1 MTQENLGRLKRA
13 RLTPDTF
20 LNELHGVLNTR
31 EKDGFAV
38 LVVQLN
44 RSDRISA
51 LAQDPTAL
59 AVIRQVVDRIE
70 PLLKSDDYYCVVA
83 HDELWIL
90 LSELVSESVATLAAE
105 SLRSVLKPVFTVQRS
120 ATSVRSIRMN
130 PVVGVVLVPSE
141 QTDVLEVLHLMD
153 ETVVRARRSDSLT
166 YVQKVSED
174 GSIGKRAA
182 LESELR
188 QALFANELEVYFQPQ
203 VDLRTHRC
211 VSAEALIR
219 WTRQNGKPVNAG
231 LIATI
236 CEETGLMDQLTRFV
250 LNNVLRLQ
258 ASLRSRGL
266 DIKISINLSA
276 NSLTDEDFPDLVL
289 QAAQTWGVSPS
300 CLVFEVTEGS
310 LVENERAA
318 LAFMNRLRD
327 LGCEISIDDFGTGY
341 SSLAYLKAYPFSE
354 LKIDRTFVQG
364 LGEDES
370 SIKLIRVLADL
381 SKTMGLRCV
390 AEGIETEQAH
400 NILYKLGVD
409 LGQGYLYARALPS
422 SAFISWSEKFNRR
435 AA

>member
-1 MTQENLGRLKRA
+1 MNEVNQSRMKRA
-13 RLTPDTF
+13 RLSPDAF
-20 LNELHGVLNTR
+20 LNELHGVLSAN
-31 EKDGFAV
+31 EKSGFAV

-51 LAQDPTAL
+51 LAQDPTSL
-59 AVIRQVVDRIE
+59 AVIRQVVERIE
-70 PLLKSDDYYCVVA
+70 PLLKSQDYYCVVA

-90 LSELVSESVATLAAE
+90 LSDLVSESLASLAAQ
-105 SLRSVLKPVFTVQRS
+105 SIRSALKPVFNVQRS
-120 ATSVRSIRMN
+120 ATSVRSVRMN
-130 PVVGVVLVPSE
+130 PVIGVVLVPAE

-166 YVQKVSED
+166 FVQKVSED
-174 GSIGKRAA
+174 GSIGKRAQ
-182 LESELR
+182 LEGELR
-188 QALFANELEVYFQPQ
+188 QALFSNELEVYFQPQ
-203 VDLRTHRC
+203 VDMRTRRC

-231 LIATI
+231 LIASI

-276 NSLTDEDFPDLVL
+276 YTLTDEDFPDMVL

-318 LAFMNRLRD
+318 LAFMNRLRE

-354 LKIDRTFVQG
+354 LKIDRAFVQG

-390 AEGIETEQAH
+390 AEGIETELAH

-409 LGQGYLYARALPS
+409 LGQGYLYARALPAS
-422 SAFISWSEKFNRR
+422 EFITWSDKFNRR
-435 AA
+435 VA